1 MSIYFSQ
8 NFEFTRACLVS
19 YSGHI
24 MLSGTVADP
33 TEQSSSF
40 YSFVT
45 FTEKES
51 EVNNNNKII
60 LKNQ

>member
-1 MSIYFSQ
+1 
-8 NFEFTRACLVS
+8 
-19 YSGHI
+19 

-33 TEQSSSF
+33 TEQSSTF

-60 LKNQ
+60 